1 MRQQRSP
8 RDLPT
13 GRQQQPSRWR
23 FDDSRQRVV
32 IIVVLAAILVA
43 IALPIYGYYRENISS
58 AHAAVSTVG
67 DTEFDLGY
75 LLKLSKSEALVA
87 VQGGVTS
94 AQDIQ
99 NIPFLILD
107 QLEGSQVVRA
117 KAPELG
123 VEVTDAEVDAAL
135 REFILGPPP
144 TEGEQPSEADFQQ
157 ARLSYLDAVDMSAAD
172 LRKRIEDGVLV
183 EKAQDVVGQQVPEVQ
198 EQIHL
203 WAISTQ
209 TEEQMFVVLAR
220 LRSGE
225 EFIALAKE
233 YNTLAADLDLI
244 GPSLD
249 ATSTPAT
256 EGDATST
263 DATSTPPVEDPEANE
278 PGELGWI
285 PKGALTDLGDILFD
299 LPVGEISEPIEGTA
313 IYLVD
318 ERDPAR
324 AVDETFLSV
333 LRQDH
338 FVDWFQEQRDEV
350 GVERCFEVPFA
361 DANSDCSWQYGW
373 LLERLF

>member
-8 RDLPT
+8 RDLPP
-13 GRQQQPSRWR
+13 GRQEQKSRWR
-23 FDDSRQRVV
+23 FDDSRQRLV
-32 IIVVLAAILVA
+32 IIVVLAAVLVA

-75 LLKLSKSEALVA
+75 LLKLSKSEARVA
-87 VQGGVTS
+87 VQGGTTS

-123 VEVTDAEVDAAL
+123 IDVTDAEVDASL

-144 TEGEQPSEADFQQ
+144 AEGEPPSEADFQQ
-157 ARLSYLDAVDMSAAD
+157 ARLNYLDAVDMSGED

-183 EKAQDVVGQQVPEVQ
+183 EKAQELIGQEVPDVQ

-203 WAISTQ
+203 WAIATE

-225 EFIALAKE
+225 DFIALAKE
-233 YNTLAADLDLI
+233 YNTPPGEQELI

-249 ATSTPAT
+249 ATSTPPIV
-256 EGDATST
+256 G
-263 DATSTPPVEDPEANE
+263 DATSTPPVEDPEENE

-285 PKGALTDLGDILFD
+285 PRGVLTDLGDILFD
-299 LPVGEISEPIEGTA
+299 LQVGEISEPIEGTA

-324 AVDETFLSV
+324 PVDEAFLDV
-333 LRQDH
+333 LRQEH

-350 GVERCFEVPFA
+350 GVDRCFELPFA
-361 DANSDCSWQYGW
+361 DASSDCSWQYGW